1 MRGIPVR
8 VEIGPKDIENGKCVI
23 ARRDNGEKIE
33 VALGDVEAKVAELIV
48 DIQNNMYKMAKEH
61 RDEHTYVAR
70 DFDEFGKTFEE
81 NALIKAR
88 TVHDLAKNAYV
99 MADDS
104 GLCIDALDGA
114 PGIYS
119 ARFCGENSTYPEK
132 FAKIFEMLKDVPE
145 EKRTAHF
152 VCAIAVVRPDGTEFT
167 VRGEVHGILHE
178 KPAGEGGFGYDP
190 IFYVPEF
197 GMTTAQMPREQ
208 KNSISHRG
216 RALKAMAEKLKRELC

>member
-1 MRGIPVR
+1 MTKEFKLILATSNKDKAREIAEILSDTPFVVTTMKEEGYDPDI
-8 VEIGPKDIENGKCVI
+8 VED
-23 ARRDNGEKIE
+23 
-33 VALGDVEAKVAELIV
+33 
-48 DIQNNMYKMAKEH
+48 
-61 RDEHTYVAR
+61 
-70 DFDEFGKTFEE
+70 GKTFEE

-88 TVHDLAKNAYV
+88 TVHALAEGAYV

-145 EKRTAHF
+145 EKRTAKF
-152 VCAIAVVRPDGTEFT
+152 VCSIAVVRPDGSEFT
-167 VRGEVHGILHE
+167 VRGEVCGVLHE
-178 KPAGEGGFGYDP
+178 KPMGDSGFGYDP

-197 GMTTAQMPREQ
+197 GMTTAQMTKEQ

-216 RALKAMAEKLKRELC
+216 KASRAMAEKLKADLG

>member
-1 MRGIPVR
+1 MTKEFKLILATSNKDKAREIAEILSDTPFVVTTMKEEGYDPDI
-8 VEIGPKDIENGKCVI
+8 VED
-23 ARRDNGEKIE
+23 
-33 VALGDVEAKVAELIV
+33 
-48 DIQNNMYKMAKEH
+48 
-61 RDEHTYVAR
+61 
-70 DFDEFGKTFEE
+70 GKTFEE

-88 TVHDLAKNAYV
+88 TVHALAEGAYV

-104 GLCIDALDGA
+104 GLCIDALDGD

-145 EKRTAHF
+145 EKRTAKF
-152 VCAIAVVRPDGTEFT
+152 VCSIAVVRPDGSEFT
-167 VRGEVHGILHE
+167 VRGEVCGVLHE
-178 KPAGEGGFGYDP
+178 KPMGDGGFGYDP

-197 GMTTAQMPREQ
+197 GMTTAQMTKEQ

-216 RALKAMAEKLKRELC
+216 KASRAMAEKLKADLG

>member
-1 MRGIPVR
+1 MTKEFKLILATSNKDKAIEIAEILSDTPFVVTTMKEEGYDPDI
-8 VEIGPKDIENGKCVI
+8 VED
-23 ARRDNGEKIE
+23 
-33 VALGDVEAKVAELIV
+33 
-48 DIQNNMYKMAKEH
+48 
-61 RDEHTYVAR
+61 
-70 DFDEFGKTFEE
+70 GKTFEE

-88 TVHDLAKNAYV
+88 TVHALAEGAYV

-145 EKRTAHF
+145 EKRTAKF
-152 VCAIAVVRPDGTEFT
+152 VCSIAVVRPDGSEFT
-167 VRGEVHGILHE
+167 VRGEVCGVLHE
-178 KPAGEGGFGYDP
+178 KPMGDGGFGYDP

-197 GMTTAQMPREQ
+197 GMTTAQMTKEQ

-216 RALKAMAEKLKRELC
+216 KASRAMAEKLKADLG

>member
-1 MRGIPVR
+1 MTKEFKLILATSNKDKAREIAEILSDTPFVVTTMKEEGFDPDI
-8 VEIGPKDIENGKCVI
+8 VED
-23 ARRDNGEKIE
+23 
-33 VALGDVEAKVAELIV
+33 
-48 DIQNNMYKMAKEH
+48 
-61 RDEHTYVAR
+61 
-70 DFDEFGKTFEE
+70 GKTFEE

-88 TVHDLAKNAYV
+88 TVHALAKGAYV

-145 EKRTAHF
+145 EKRTAKF
-152 VCAIAVVRPDGTEFT
+152 VCSIAVVRPDGSEFT
-167 VRGEVHGILHE
+167 VRGEICGVLHE
-178 KPAGEGGFGYDP
+178 KPMGDGGFGYDP

-197 GMTTAQMPREQ
+197 GMTTAQMTKEQ

-216 RALKAMAEKLKRELC
+216 KASRAMAEKLKADL

>member
-1 MRGIPVR
+1 MTEFKLILATSNKDKAREIAEILDGTPFVVTTMKEEGFDPDI
-8 VEIGPKDIENGKCVI
+8 VED
-23 ARRDNGEKIE
+23 
-33 VALGDVEAKVAELIV
+33 
-48 DIQNNMYKMAKEH
+48 
-61 RDEHTYVAR
+61 
-70 DFDEFGKTFEE
+70 GKTFEE

-88 TVHDLAKNAYV
+88 AVHELAKGAYV

-119 ARFCGENSTYPEK
+119 ARFCGEDSTYPEK

-145 EKRTAHF
+145 EKRTAKF
-152 VCAIAVVRPDGTEFT
+152 VCSIAVVRPDGSEFT
-167 VRGEVHGILHE
+167 VRGEICGVLHE
-178 KPAGEGGFGYDP
+178 KPMGDGGFGYDP

-197 GMTTAQMPREQ
+197 GMTTAQMTKEQ

-216 RALKAMAEKLKRELC
+216 KASRAMAEKLKAELG

>member
-1 MRGIPVR
+1 MEAYMTEFKLILATSNKDKAREIAEILDGTPFVVTTMKEEGFDPDI
-8 VEIGPKDIENGKCVI
+8 VED
-23 ARRDNGEKIE
+23 
-33 VALGDVEAKVAELIV
+33 
-48 DIQNNMYKMAKEH
+48 
-61 RDEHTYVAR
+61 
-70 DFDEFGKTFEE
+70 GKTFEE

-88 TVHDLAKNAYV
+88 AVHALASGAYV

-119 ARFCGENSTYPEK
+119 ARFCGEDSTYPEK

-145 EKRTAHF
+145 EKRTAKF
-152 VCAIAVVRPDGTEFT
+152 VCSIAVVRPDGSEFT
-167 VRGEVHGILHE
+167 VRGEVCGVLHE
-178 KPAGEGGFGYDP
+178 KPMGDGGFGYDP

-197 GMTTAQMPREQ
+197 GMTTAQMTKEQ

-216 RALKAMAEKLKRELC
+216 KASRAMAEKLKEELG

>member
-1 MRGIPVR
+1 MEAYMTEFKLILATSNKDKAREIAEILEGTPFVVTTMKEEGFDPDI
-8 VEIGPKDIENGKCVI
+8 VED
-23 ARRDNGEKIE
+23 
-33 VALGDVEAKVAELIV
+33 
-48 DIQNNMYKMAKEH
+48 
-61 RDEHTYVAR
+61 
-70 DFDEFGKTFEE
+70 GKTFEE

-88 TVHDLAKNAYV
+88 TVHALAKGAYV

-119 ARFCGENSTYPEK
+119 ARFCGEDSTYPEK

-145 EKRTAHF
+145 EKRTAKF
-152 VCAIAVVRPDGTEFT
+152 VCSIAVVRPDGSEFT
-167 VRGEVHGILHE
+167 VRGEICGVLHE
-178 KPAGEGGFGYDP
+178 KPMGDGGFGYDP

-197 GMTTAQMPREQ
+197 GMTTAQMTKEQ

-216 RALKAMAEKLKRELC
+216 KASRAMAEKLKAEIG

>member
-1 MRGIPVR
+1 MTEFKLILATSNKDKAREIAEILEGTPFVVTTMKEEGFDPDI
-8 VEIGPKDIENGKCVI
+8 VED
-23 ARRDNGEKIE
+23 
-33 VALGDVEAKVAELIV
+33 
-48 DIQNNMYKMAKEH
+48 
-61 RDEHTYVAR
+61 
-70 DFDEFGKTFEE
+70 GKTFEE

-88 TVHDLAKNAYV
+88 AVHALANGAYV

-145 EKRTAHF
+145 EQRTAKF
-152 VCAIAVVRPDGTEFT
+152 VCSIAVVRPDGSEFT
-167 VRGEVHGILHE
+167 VRGEICGVLHE
-178 KPAGEGGFGYDP
+178 KPMGDGGFGYDP

-197 GMTTAQMPREQ
+197 GMTTAQMTKEQ

-216 RALKAMAEKLKRELC
+216 KASRAMAEKLKEELG

>member
-1 MRGIPVR
+1 MEAYMTKEFKLILATSNKDKAREIAEILSDTPFVVTTMKEEGYDPDI
-8 VEIGPKDIENGKCVI
+8 VED
-23 ARRDNGEKIE
+23 
-33 VALGDVEAKVAELIV
+33 
-48 DIQNNMYKMAKEH
+48 
-61 RDEHTYVAR
+61 
-70 DFDEFGKTFEE
+70 GKTFEE

-88 TVHDLAKNAYV
+88 TVHALAEGAYV

-145 EKRTAHF
+145 EKRTAKF
-152 VCAIAVVRPDGTEFT
+152 VCSIAVVRPDGSEFT
-167 VRGEVHGILHE
+167 VRGEVCGVLHE
-178 KPAGEGGFGYDP
+178 KPMGDGGFGYDP

-197 GMTTAQMPREQ
+197 GMTTAQMPPEQ

-216 RALKAMAEKLKRELC
+216 RALRKMVEQLSKEV

>member
-1 MRGIPVR
+1 MTEFKLILATSNKDKAREIAEILEGTPFVVTTMKEEGFDPDI
-8 VEIGPKDIENGKCVI
+8 VED
-23 ARRDNGEKIE
+23 
-33 VALGDVEAKVAELIV
+33 
-48 DIQNNMYKMAKEH
+48 
-61 RDEHTYVAR
+61 
-70 DFDEFGKTFEE
+70 GKTFEE

-88 TVHDLAKNAYV
+88 TVHALAKGAYV

-119 ARFCGENSTYPEK
+119 ARFCGEDSTYPEK

-145 EKRTAHF
+145 EKRTAKF
-152 VCAIAVVRPDGTEFT
+152 VCSIAVVRPDGSEFT
-167 VRGEVHGILHE
+167 VRGEICGVLHE
-178 KPAGEGGFGYDP
+178 KPMGDGGFGYDP

-197 GMTTAQMPREQ
+197 GMTTAQMTKEQ

-216 RALKAMAEKLKRELC
+216 KASRAMAEKLKEELG

>member
-1 MRGIPVR
+1 MTEFKLILATSNKDKAREIAEILDGTPFVVTTMKEEGFDPDI
-8 VEIGPKDIENGKCVI
+8 VED
-23 ARRDNGEKIE
+23 
-33 VALGDVEAKVAELIV
+33 
-48 DIQNNMYKMAKEH
+48 
-61 RDEHTYVAR
+61 
-70 DFDEFGKTFEE
+70 GKTFEE

-88 TVHDLAKNAYV
+88 AIHALASGAYV

-119 ARFCGENSTYPEK
+119 ARFCGEDSTYPEK

-145 EKRTAHF
+145 EKRTAKF
-152 VCAIAVVRPDGTEFT
+152 VCSIAVVRPDGSEFT
-167 VRGEVHGILHE
+167 VRGEVCGVLHE
-178 KPAGEGGFGYDP
+178 KPMGDGGFGYDP

-197 GMTTAQMPREQ
+197 GMTTAQMTKEQ

-216 RALKAMAEKLKRELC
+216 KASRAMAEKLKEELG

>member
-1 MRGIPVR
+1 MTEFKLILATSNKAKAREIAEILEGTPFVVTTMKEEGFDPDI
-8 VEIGPKDIENGKCVI
+8 VED
-23 ARRDNGEKIE
+23 
-33 VALGDVEAKVAELIV
+33 
-48 DIQNNMYKMAKEH
+48 
-61 RDEHTYVAR
+61 
-70 DFDEFGKTFEE
+70 GKTFEE

-88 TVHDLAKNAYV
+88 TVHALAKGAYV

-119 ARFCGENSTYPEK
+119 ARFCGEDSTYPEK

-145 EKRTAHF
+145 EKRTAKF
-152 VCAIAVVRPDGTEFT
+152 VCSIAVVRPDGSEFT
-167 VRGEVHGILHE
+167 VRGEICGVLHE
-178 KPAGEGGFGYDP
+178 KPMGDGGFGYDP

-197 GMTTAQMPREQ
+197 GMTTAQMTKEQ

-216 RALKAMAEKLKRELC
+216 KASRAMAEKRKAEIV

>member
-1 MRGIPVR
+1 MTKEFKLILATSNKDKAREIAEILSDTPFVVTTMKEEGYDPDI
-8 VEIGPKDIENGKCVI
+8 VED
-23 ARRDNGEKIE
+23 
-33 VALGDVEAKVAELIV
+33 
-48 DIQNNMYKMAKEH
+48 
-61 RDEHTYVAR
+61 
-70 DFDEFGKTFEE
+70 GKTFEE

-88 TVHDLAKNAYV
+88 TVHALAEGAYV

-132 FAKIFEMLKDVPE
+132 FAKLFEMLKDVPE
-145 EKRTAHF
+145 EKRTAKF
-152 VCAIAVVRPDGTEFT
+152 VCSIAVVRPDGSEFT
-167 VRGEVHGILHE
+167 VRGEICGVLHE
-178 KPAGEGGFGYDP
+178 KPMGDGGFGYDP

-197 GMTTAQMPREQ
+197 GMTTAQMTKEQ

-216 RALKAMAEKLKRELC
+216 KASRAMAEKLKADL

>member
-1 MRGIPVR
+1 MTKEYKLILATSNKDKAREIAEILSDTPFVVKTMKEEGYDPDI
-8 VEIGPKDIENGKCVI
+8 VED
-23 ARRDNGEKIE
+23 
-33 VALGDVEAKVAELIV
+33 
-48 DIQNNMYKMAKEH
+48 
-61 RDEHTYVAR
+61 
-70 DFDEFGKTFEE
+70 GKTFEE

-88 TVHDLAKNAYV
+88 TVHALAEGAYV

-145 EKRTAHF
+145 EKRTAKF
-152 VCAIAVVRPDGTEFT
+152 VCSIAVVRPDGSEFT
-167 VRGEVHGILHE
+167 VRGEICGVLHE
-178 KPAGEGGFGYDP
+178 KPMGDGGFGYDP

-197 GMTTAQMPREQ
+197 GMTTAQMTKEQ

-216 RALKAMAEKLKRELC
+216 KASRAMAEKLKAAL

>member
-1 MRGIPVR
+1 MTKEFKLILATSNKDKSREIAEILSDTPFVVTTMKEEGYDPDI
-8 VEIGPKDIENGKCVI
+8 VED
-23 ARRDNGEKIE
+23 
-33 VALGDVEAKVAELIV
+33 
-48 DIQNNMYKMAKEH
+48 
-61 RDEHTYVAR
+61 
-70 DFDEFGKTFEE
+70 GKTFEE

-88 TVHDLAKNAYV
+88 TVHALAEGAYV

-145 EKRTAHF
+145 EKRTAKF
-152 VCAIAVVRPDGTEFT
+152 VCSIAVVRPDGSEFT
-167 VRGEVHGILHE
+167 VRGEVCGVLHE
-178 KPAGEGGFGYDP
+178 KPMGDGGFGYDP

-197 GMTTAQMPREQ
+197 GMTTAQMTKEQ

-216 RALKAMAEKLKRELC
+216 KASRAMAEMLKADLG

>member
-1 MRGIPVR
+1 MTEFKLILATSNKDKAREIAEILDGTPFVVTTMKEEGFDPDI
-8 VEIGPKDIENGKCVI
+8 VED
-23 ARRDNGEKIE
+23 
-33 VALGDVEAKVAELIV
+33 
-48 DIQNNMYKMAKEH
+48 
-61 RDEHTYVAR
+61 
-70 DFDEFGKTFEE
+70 GKTFEE

-88 TVHDLAKNAYV
+88 AVHELAKGAYV

-119 ARFCGENSTYPEK
+119 ARFCGEDSTYPEK

-145 EKRTAHF
+145 ENRTAKF
-152 VCAIAVVRPDGTEFT
+152 VCSIAVVRPDGSEFT
-167 VRGEVHGILHE
+167 VRGEICGVLHE
-178 KPAGEGGFGYDP
+178 KPMGDGGFGYDP

-197 GMTTAQMPREQ
+197 GMTTAQMTKEQ

-216 RALKAMAEKLKRELC
+216 KASRAMAERLKEELG

>member
-1 MRGIPVR
+1 MEAYMTKEFKLILATSNKDKAREIAEILSDTPFVVTTMKEEGYDPDI
-8 VEIGPKDIENGKCVI
+8 VED
-23 ARRDNGEKIE
+23 
-33 VALGDVEAKVAELIV
+33 
-48 DIQNNMYKMAKEH
+48 
-61 RDEHTYVAR
+61 
-70 DFDEFGKTFEE
+70 GKTFEE

-88 TVHDLAKNAYV
+88 TVHALAEGAYV

-145 EKRTAHF
+145 EKRTAKF
-152 VCAIAVVRPDGTEFT
+152 VCSIAVVRPDGSEFT
-167 VRGEVHGILHE
+167 VRGEVCGVLHE
-178 KPAGEGGFGYDP
+178 KPMGDGGFGYDP

-197 GMTTAQMPREQ
+197 GMTTAQMTKEQ

-216 RALKAMAEKLKRELC
+216 KASRAMAEKLKADLG

>member
-1 MRGIPVR
+1 MTEFKLILATSNKDKAREIAEILDGTPFVVTTMKEEGFDPDI
-8 VEIGPKDIENGKCVI
+8 VED
-23 ARRDNGEKIE
+23 
-33 VALGDVEAKVAELIV
+33 
-48 DIQNNMYKMAKEH
+48 
-61 RDEHTYVAR
+61 
-70 DFDEFGKTFEE
+70 GKTFEE

-88 TVHDLAKNAYV
+88 AVHTLAKGAYV

-119 ARFCGENSTYPEK
+119 ARFCGEDSTYPEK

-145 EKRTAHF
+145 EKRTAKF
-152 VCAIAVVRPDGTEFT
+152 VCSIAVVRPDGSEFT
-167 VRGEVHGILHE
+167 VRGEICGVLHE
-178 KPAGEGGFGYDP
+178 KPMGDGGFGYDP

-197 GMTTAQMPREQ
+197 GMTTAQMTKEQ

-216 RALKAMAEKLKRELC
+216 KASRAMAEKLKEELG

>member
-1 MRGIPVR
+1 MEAYMTEFKLILATSNKDKAREIAEILEGTPFVVTTMKEEGFDPDI
-8 VEIGPKDIENGKCVI
+8 VED
-23 ARRDNGEKIE
+23 
-33 VALGDVEAKVAELIV
+33 
-48 DIQNNMYKMAKEH
+48 
-61 RDEHTYVAR
+61 
-70 DFDEFGKTFEE
+70 GKTFEE

-88 TVHDLAKNAYV
+88 AVHALANGAYV

-145 EKRTAHF
+145 EQRTAKF
-152 VCAIAVVRPDGTEFT
+152 VCSIAVVRPDGSEFT
-167 VRGEVHGILHE
+167 VRGEICGVLHE
-178 KPAGEGGFGYDP
+178 KPMGDGGFGYDP

-197 GMTTAQMPREQ
+197 GMTTAQMTKEQ

-216 RALKAMAEKLKRELC
+216 KASRAMAEKLKEELG

>member
-1 MRGIPVR
+1 MTEFKLILATSNKDKAREIAEILEGTPFVVTTMKEEGFDPDI
-8 VEIGPKDIENGKCVI
+8 VED
-23 ARRDNGEKIE
+23 
-33 VALGDVEAKVAELIV
+33 
-48 DIQNNMYKMAKEH
+48 
-61 RDEHTYVAR
+61 
-70 DFDEFGKTFEE
+70 GKTFEE

-88 TVHDLAKNAYV
+88 TVHALAKGAYV

-119 ARFCGENSTYPEK
+119 ARFCGEDSTYPEK

-145 EKRTAHF
+145 EKRTAKF
-152 VCAIAVVRPDGTEFT
+152 VCSIAVVRPDGSEFT
-167 VRGEVHGILHE
+167 VRGEICGVLHE
-178 KPAGEGGFGYDP
+178 KPMGDGGFGYDP

-197 GMTTAQMPREQ
+197 GMTTAQMTKEQ

-216 RALKAMAEKLKRELC
+216 KASRAMAERLKEELG

>member
-1 MRGIPVR
+1 MTKELKLILATSNKDKVR
-8 VEIGPKDIENGKCVI
+8 EIGEILSGTPF
-23 ARRDNGEKIE
+23 
-33 VALGDVEAKVAELIV
+33 VAVS
-48 DIQNNMYKMAKEH
+48 M
-61 RDEHTYVAR
+61 RDEGFNPDIVE
-70 DFDEFGKTFEE
+70 DGKTFEE

-88 TVHDLAKNAYV
+88 AVHALAPDAYV

-145 EKRTAHF
+145 EKRTAKF
-152 VCAIAVVRPDGTEFT
+152 VCSIAVVRPDGSEFT
-167 VRGEVHGILHE
+167 VRGEICGVLHE
-178 KPAGEGGFGYDP
+178 KPAGDGGFGYDP

-197 GMTTAQMPREQ
+197 GMTTAQMTKEQ

-216 RALKAMAEKLKRELC
+216 KASRAMAEKLKEDLK